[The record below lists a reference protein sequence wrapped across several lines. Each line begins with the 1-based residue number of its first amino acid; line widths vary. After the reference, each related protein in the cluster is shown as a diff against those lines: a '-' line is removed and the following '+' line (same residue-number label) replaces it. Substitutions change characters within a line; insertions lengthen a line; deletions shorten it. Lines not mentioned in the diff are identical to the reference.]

1 MSKFRWLLLG
11 SIVVVSTLAF
21 AACGGGDDDDGE
33 DDGDNTPAASETT
46 SSGGDETVEAEPT
59 EEEDDSEG
67 SGGNGEGDKD
77 ELIALG
83 EAFLESTF
91 QATYEVTSVGD
102 AGAGITGITIFK
114 SGEDLRFDITGETE
128 GQPIDAAFIT
138 AGETS
143 YLCFTGDFVQTLG
156 FEGEGVCTESA
167 ADDPSNPVGSLTDE
181 FEITEED
188 LADTEILGRE
198 EREIAGQDAIC
209 YQTSSP
215 ESGESTVCMS
225 EDGVLL
231 AVESADTNF
240 TATEVSDE
248 VSDSDFEPPYPVEEL
263 PF

>member
-11 SIVVVSTLAF
+11 SIVVASTLAF

-33 DDGDNTPAASETT
+33 DGGDNTPAASETT
-46 SSGGDETVEAEPT
+46 SSDGDETAEAEPT
-59 EEEDDSEG
+59 EEDDGEG
-67 SGGNGEGDKD
+67 NSGNGEGDKD
-77 ELIALG
+77 ELLALG
-83 EAFLESTF
+83 QAFLESTF

-102 AGAGITGITIFK
+102 AGAGISGITIFK
-114 SGEDLRFDITGETE
+114 DGENLRFDITGETE
-128 GQPIDAAFIT
+128 GQPIDATFIT
-138 AGETS
+138 AGEAS
-143 YLCFTGDFVQTLG
+143 FLCFTGDFVETLG

-167 ADDPSNPVGSLTDE
+167 ADDPTNPVGSLTDE

-188 LADTEILGRE
+188 LEDTEILGRE

-209 YQTSSP
+209 YQTTSP
-215 ESGESTVCMS
+215 DSGESTVCIS

-231 AVESADTNF
+231 GVESADTNF

-248 VSDSDFEPPYPVEEL
+248 VSDGDFDPPYPVEEL